1 MQTHRGI
8 VERCFPKLKKWQ
20 ILQGGNIESID
31 KFEMELDSCMAL
43 QNLIERHRL
52 GLMEGIPAR
61 APFVAYS
68 HIITK
73 DVEPNMSIPKSI
85 TQDNAKFPPHWKEVM
100 RLMTSVMPDI
110 KKILKGGSEID
121 IFSKRVLKRGDNL
134 HSGGH
139 CVQISSQVLQNDV
152 IRYGAW
158 TYATMKPPC
167 YQTFFDVQKGVGVI
181 RSVCTC
187 KNRYVFGVHLE
198 LFDTLE
204 TLKDTESNTNIF
216 FLAKIF
222 ARTFVRLLFF
232 LKRGS
237 TTRVRSK
244 WYS

>member
-1 MQTHRGI
+1 MKKTHKVQSHRGVI
-8 VERCFPKLKKWQ
+8 ERGFPKLKKWE
-20 ILQGGNIESID
+20 ILQGGTIESID
-31 KFEMELDSCMAL
+31 TFELELDSCMAL

-52 GLMEGIPAR
+52 GLMAGIPAR
-61 APFVAYS
+61 APCVANA

-85 TQDNAKFPPHWKEVM
+85 TQDNKKFPAHWKEVM

-110 KKILKGGSEID
+110 KRILKGGSDID
-121 IFSKRVLKRGDNL
+121 IFSKRVLKRGKNL

-139 CVQISSQVLQNDV
+139 CVQISSQVLENDV

-158 TYATMKPPC
+158 TYASMKPPC

-187 KNRYVFGVHLE
+187 KNRYVFGVPLG

-204 TLKDTESNTNIF
+204 TLRETQANI
-216 FLAKIF
+216 I
-222 ARTFVRLLFF
+222 LLI
-232 LKRGS
+232 
-237 TTRVRSK
+237 
-244 WYS
+244 